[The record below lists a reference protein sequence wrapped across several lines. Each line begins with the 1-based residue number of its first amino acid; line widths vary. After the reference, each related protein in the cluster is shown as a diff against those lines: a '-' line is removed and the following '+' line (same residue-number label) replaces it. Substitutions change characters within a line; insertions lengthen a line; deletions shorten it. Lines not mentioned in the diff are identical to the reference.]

1 MASEQRI
8 QKLQEMLVNDP
19 NDSFTRYALA
29 MEHVGS
35 NNPTEAIEILNDIVK
50 RDSKYLPAYHQLG
63 ILFGKLNRTQEAKTA
78 YRHGIDLAG
87 QLGETKEEKEMREE
101 LEELEDEW

>member
-8 QKLQEMLVNDP
+8 QKLQEMLSKDP

-29 MEHVGS
+29 LEYVGT
-35 NNPTEAIEILNDIVK
+35 NNPAEAIDILKDLIQ
-50 RDSKYLPAYHQLG
+50 RDEKYIPAYHQLG
-63 ILFGKLNRTQEAKTA
+63 ILCGKLNQTPEAKKA
-78 YRHGIDLAG
+78 YRSGIDQAVA
-87 QLGETKEEKEMREE
+87 QGETKEEKEMREE

>member
-8 QKLQEMLVNDP
+8 QKLLEMLVNDP

-29 MEHVGS
+29 LEHVGV
-35 NNPTEAIEILNDIVK
+35 NNPAEAIEILNELVS
-50 RDSKYLPAYHQLG
+50 RDPKYIPAYHQLG
-63 ILFGKLNRTQEAKTA
+63 ILEGKLNHTQEAKKA
-78 YRHGIDLAG
+78 YRRGIDQAVL
-87 QLGETKEEKEMREE
+87 QGESKEEKEMREE

>member
-8 QKLQEMLVNDP
+8 QKLQEMLAKDP

-29 MEHVGS
+29 LEYVGS
-35 NNPTEAIEILNDIVK
+35 NPSEAIDILNELVK
-50 RDSKYLPAYHQLG
+50 IDQKYIPAFHQLG
-63 ILFGKLNRTQEAKTA
+63 ILYGKVNKTQEAKKA
-78 YRHGIDLAG
+78 YRIGIDLAASARD
-87 QLGETKEEKEMREE
+87 TKEEKEMREE